1 MICHKIRQPS
11 VGVLLQRV
19 RNAQLLGWGAR
30 TRRSPSSFNPPLPVL
45 GRSVD
50 IQRLALRAPPVAQ
63 CLASK
68 PYILRPLAPPAR
80 LEFPVRGYM
89 FRGAV
94 QEDFRICGARWPA
107 PSACALNRSLSL
119 CAYNPAALSF
129 TGHVM

>member
-11 VGVLLQRV
+11 NRRASQRV

-94 QEDFRICGARWPA
+94 QEDFRIRGA
-107 PSACALNRSLSL
+107 L
-119 CAYNPAALSF
+119 CPLLRLVPL
-129 TGHVM
+129 TGL